1 MRQRQF
7 YVFLVLL
14 VVSLVLL
21 TVLKV
26 FLIANKYDGL
36 LKLAIGVKPEP
47 AGMELFDLPHME
59 FSEFEHI
66 LPNHTE
72 KKIGIANVVGPDIP
86 TSYYQH
92 AMMSVGCYARAQ
104 GYEFRIF
111 FSSNFTKECPHKD
124 IYLQRHCVVSQVL
137 PNYHILLYIDA
148 DMGVVNPKRRIE
160 EYIDSSVDI
169 AFFDRFYNWEVAAG
183 SYIVRNS
190 SWSLRFLKGFA
201 DYEYRLPLKFHGTDN
216 GALHAYLAE
225 VMFAKDR
232 KNELAFCFRIYYNAR
247 SYDDLFTFEACVRQM
262 FGLFTRFGNIEIY
275 KKGTAWVRDNW
286 MSNSK
291 WSPER
296 DFMIHN
302 WKSIQ
307 LRKYKTSDL
316 PLSLHG
322 PSKGEWFVPF
332 DGHIHLNLCTSG
344 NTTWNYDKNLITSQ
358 RDIDMKFDE
367 LYDRIDKERI
377 KSLARMTDFL

>member
-1 MRQRQF
+1 MPYSWMRQRQF

-47 AGMELFDLPHME
+47 AG
-59 FSEFEHI
+59 
-66 LPNHTE
+66 TE

-148 DMGVVNPKRRIE
+148 DMGVVNPK
-160 EYIDSSVDI
+160 SVDI

-316 PLSLHG
+316 PLSCVIALKENRLGCMVHQKVNG
-322 PSKGEWFVPF
+322 LFPS
-332 DGHIHLNLCTSG
+332 
-344 NTTWNYDKNLITSQ
+344 
-358 RDIDMKFDE
+358 
-367 LYDRIDKERI
+367 
-377 KSLARMTDFL
+377 TDTFI